1 MSSPHKQVFV
11 SHSHSDNAFSRQL
24 VSELQWLGLTV
35 WYDEMSLGAGHLG
48 PSVERELRASDAFIV
63 VLSPAAVASQWVQSE
78 WYAAWS
84 LMGEGKITTFIPVI
98 KEPCDIPLM
107 LRGMHWVDFTNQP
120 FAAGVAQLAKLLSV
134 APDGSAAPLPP
145 RVTGTLAAPPPPDQ
159 WGLVASFQAHPVRG
173 CFSVAFSPD
182 GKLLASGSYDQS
194 IAVWDVATHQEVSR
208 FTGHT
213 KGIDA
218 VAWSPDG
225 QLLASASFG
234 HRIRL
239 WHVRDGGLHT
249 LEGHTD
255 GVADVAWSPDGTRL
269 VSGSADQTLRVWDAV
284 SGKCQLV
291 LRGHT
296 GPITSVAWSP
306 DGAWLGSTARDATIR
321 TWEATTGSPGY
332 VLAGHQSIAYCMRWS
347 PDGKLIASSGHTTVR
362 VWDAARAT
370 VQNVFAGHT
379 GHVLRLAWR
388 PDGAIIASG
397 SADRNVRLWNVRTGK
412 ALVTLSG
419 HGDWVHGVAWSP
431 DGQLLASCGGA
442 QDGTIKLWGP
452 V

>member
-1 MSSPHKQVFV
+1 MATQHKQVFV
-11 SHSHSDNAFSRQL
+11 SHSHSDNEFCRKL
-24 VSELQWLGLTV
+24 VSQLQDAGLPV

-48 PSVERELRASDAFIV
+48 PSVERELRASDVFIV

-98 KEPCDIPLM
+98 KETCEIPLL
-107 LRGMHWVDFTNQP
+107 LRGMHWVDFSNQS
-120 FAAGVAQLAKLLSV
+120 FDAAMQQLSKLLGVAAT
-134 APDGSAAPLPP
+134 AAVP
-145 RVTGTLAAPPPPDQ
+145 APPPDQ
-159 WGLVASFQAHPVRG
+159 WGLVASYQAHPVRG

-182 GKLLASGSYDQS
+182 GTLLASGSYDQT
-194 IAVWDVATHQEVSR
+194 IAIWDVATRKEVRR

-218 VAWSPDG
+218 VAWSPNG
-225 QLLASASFG
+225 ELLASASFG
-234 HRIRL
+234 HRIRI

-269 VSGSADQTLRVWDAV
+269 VSGSSDQTLRVWDAA
-284 SGKCQLV
+284 SGQCLMV

-296 GPITSVAWSP
+296 APVTSVTWSP

-321 TWEATTGSPGY
+321 TWQATTGSQGY
-332 VLAGHQSIAYCMRWS
+332 VMTGHTGIAYCVRWS
-347 PDGKLIASSGHTTVR
+347 PDGKFLASSGHTTVR
-362 VWDAARAT
+362 VWDAAKAEEL
-370 VQNVFAGHT
+370 QVFAGHS
-379 GHVLRLAWR
+379 GHVLRVAWR
-388 PDGAIIASG
+388 PDASLIASA
-397 SADRNVRLWNVRTGK
+397 SADRNVRLWNVRAGK

-419 HGDWVHGVAWSP
+419 HTDWVHGVAWSP
-431 DGQLLASCGGA
+431 YGQLLASCGGA